1 MNALSLKQAGGFAAH
16 FDRPDRFLLSC
27 RPEVAQNVK
36 PYRGRQTNIVAP
48 CRIDLGGQFVDCLVF
63 ASRDVAEGLPEL
75 ILK

>member
-1 MNALSLKQAGGFAAH
+1 
-16 FDRPDRFLLSC
+16 
-27 RPEVAQNVK
+27 VAQNVK